1 MDKRG
6 FRAMLLE
13 ISDKLTDDNVAKL
26 KFLCTDIGKKRLERI
41 NTGIELFECLIE
53 KTAIGP
59 ENTELLRELLDKVGQ
74 RVLIEKIDD
83 YDRQTTGSP
92 ACGLD
97 AKERERIDAAT
108 EVVVEQL
115 GRKWPSVARKL
126 GLQQT
131 QLEGIQ
137 EKHDRNLEEQVREL
151 IRQWMKI
158 KKENARVE
166 DLIQA
171 LRDCK
176 QNLTAD
182 LVERK
187 LGAL

>member
-1 MDKRG
+1 
-6 FRAMLLE
+6 MLLE

-26 KFLCTDIGKKRLERI
+26 KFLCTDAGIGKKKLEKI
-41 NTGIELFECLIE
+41 DTGIELFECLIE
-53 KTAIGP
+53 RTAIGP
-59 ENTELLRELLDKVGQ
+59 ENTELLRTLLDKVGQ
-74 RVLIEKIDD
+74 TVLIEKIDD
-83 YDRQTTGSP
+83 YDRQTTRSP
-92 ACGLD
+92 AGGLD
-97 AKERERIDAAT
+97 AKERERINTAT

-115 GRKWPSVARKL
+115 GKKWPSVGRKL

-137 EKHDRNLEEQVREL
+137 EKHSRDLEEQVREL
-151 IRQWMKI
+151 IRQWMRI

-187 LGAL
+187 LREL